1 MQERKAHRREENACT
16 SALYAFRSSALRP
29 YQDSIFPA
37 FGDSH
42 VFAGL
47 PGTGI
52 GGIFYLLL
60 TLWMPINEF
69 VLTIDGRSSWE
80 RWRFI
85 AGRWAI
91 FALVVLVMW
100 AQVRL
105 LKGIFPQGAPE
116 SATAVVQAV
125 GINTADGSAS
135 GVLLGSSLYAAMVM
149 FVVIALVHL
158 VRALRFYRVYLRD
171 LMREFA

>member
-1 MQERKAHRREENACT
+1 M
-16 SALYAFRSSALRP
+16 
-29 YQDSIFPA
+29 
-37 FGDSH
+37 
-42 VFAGL
+42 FAGL

-100 AQVRL
+100 AQVKL
-105 LKGIFPQGAPE
+105 LKGFFPQGAPE
-116 SATAVVQAV
+116 SATKLVEAV

-135 GVLLGSSLYAAMVM
+135 NVLLGSSIYAAMVM
-149 FVVIALVHL
+149 LVVIALVHL

-171 LMREFA
+171 LVREFA